1 MTTAREV
8 LGVEPEAA
16 WTDVRAAYLHMIR
29 EHHPDTAKDAA
40 DAGVRTIR
48 TSEITNAYSVLLANR
63 PPPGPPGP
71 PTFPPHV
78 TDTTIEDALEG
89 TRRVLLAAEI
99 DDAFVALLEV
109 AHMVGVVSYVDR
121 QSAVLEAIVTARP
134 GEATSLLIFLEPG
147 DEEGVTEAFIGVE
160 PLGGHPPADL
170 DVLVDRIAELLAR
183 PRPPVP
189 EQ

>member
-1 MTTAREV
+1 M
-8 LGVEPEAA
+8 
-16 WTDVRAAYLHMIR
+16 
-29 EHHPDTAKDAA
+29 
-40 DAGVRTIR
+40 
-48 TSEITNAYSVLLANR
+48 
-63 PPPGPPGP
+63 
-71 PTFPPHV
+71 
-78 TDTTIEDALEG
+78 
-89 TRRVLLAAEI
+89 LLAAEI

-189 EQ
+189 ASPATTWALVTTSESPTANPEPYWMRSHAVALDLHD